1 MPRRPTERRT
11 VSALRALVPRATPVE
26 LGGDGL
32 PQRVGGRSVETVR
45 EEWRVEEGWW
55 TERPVRR
62 RYLEVVLDGG
72 RVAVVYEDRRRP
84 GRWYAQRG

>member
-1 MPRRPTERRT
+1 MRRT
-11 VSALRALVPRATPVE
+11 VSSLRALVPRPTRVE
-26 LGGDGL
+26 LDA
-32 PQRVGGRSVETVR
+32 GGRPRQVAGRAVDAVR

-62 RYLEVVLDGG
+62 RYLELVLDDG
-72 RVAVVYEDRRRP
+72 RVAVVYEDRREP